1 MKKILEIKENSKKIN
16 SPNDLF
22 KNIKKIKVDYEQE
35 NFLVFFLRTDNSLI
49 DTEIIFKGGLNSCVI
64 DPKTI
69 FRKALLHN
77 SAKIIVAHNHPSG
90 SLKPS
95 DEDIEIYK
103 RLEVAGD
110 TINLSV
116 LDSIIFNKKG
126 EYLSL
131 NDL

>member
-1 MKKILEIKENSKKIN
+1 MKKILVLKENNKKIK
-16 SPNDLF
+16 SPDDLF
-22 KNIKKIKVDYEQE
+22 KNIKKINIDYEQE

-69 FRKALLHN
+69 FRKALLYN